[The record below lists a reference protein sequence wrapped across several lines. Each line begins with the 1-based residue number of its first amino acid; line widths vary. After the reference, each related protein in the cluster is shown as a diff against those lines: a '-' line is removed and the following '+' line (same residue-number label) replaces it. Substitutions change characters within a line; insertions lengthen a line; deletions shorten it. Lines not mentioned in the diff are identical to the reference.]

1 MNVSFLDFW
10 YGFQPENNF
19 FIHLLRLIKES
30 VNITSPE
37 NADIIFYSCF
47 GDSHKNFNTK
57 KIFFTGEN
65 LRPNFNDCDLSL
77 SFDFDD
83 YNNKNIRLPLWYL
96 YIDWFNV
103 KSYNN
108 PEWLIPVEYLS
119 GDNEFTKKDKNQF
132 CSTVF
137 SSPYDTRFNMVNL
150 LNNYKQVDCYGK
162 IHNNKLPDGEKYK
175 MDVISNYKFNI
186 CFENSVYPGYFTEKL
201 LHAKIAGCIPIYYS
215 DKSYSEDFNKKCCIN
230 LIDFENEYELI
241 EYIKL
246 IDNDTYLYNKI
257 ISEPLFKKT
266 PSLDMIKNKL
276 ILYLN

>member
-1 MNVSFLDFW
+1 MKRKIMIITGTRAE
-10 YGFQPENNF
+10 YGYIRP
-19 FIHLLRLIKES
+19 LLRLIKES

-137 SSPYDTRFNMVNL
+137 SSPYDNRFNMVNL

-186 CFENSVYPGYFTEKL
+186 CFENSIYPGYFTEKL

-257 ISEPLFKKT
+257 ISEPLFKIT